1 VLPPAGRDTYV
12 HEGERTFGHDDRF
25 EVGDAE
31 ALWEIMLAR
40 VFLLNSHYSP
50 ERKRARWTTRPTH
63 ISNDENQT
71 HSPIQHNRKH
81 DHARH
86 TLTGV
91 IRFLGQMDS
100 SIRTRERT
108 SSRDGADKTG
118 SSDTRPSAEVV
129 ECAEDFTCWRFWS
142 EDPER
147 DDDAEET
154 KDVHDQDNALED
166 GEVFGAVGVHEGADD
181 ADADHEEGLVPASAL
196 VW

>member
-25 EVGDAE
+25 DVGDAE
-31 ALWEIMLAR
+31 ALWEIMLAQ

-81 DHARH
+81 DHTRH
-86 TLTGV
+86 TLTGI
-91 IRFLGQMDS
+91 IRLLGQMDS
-100 SIRTRERT
+100 SIRTRKRT
-108 SSRDGADKTG
+108 SSRDGADKA
-118 SSDTRPSAEVV
+118 SSSNTRPTAEVV
-129 ECAEDFTCWRFWS
+129 KCAEDFTCWRFWS

-154 KDVHDQDNALED
+154 EDVHDQDDTLED
-166 GEVFGAVGVHEGADD
+166 GEVFGAVGVHKGADD
-181 ADADHEEGLVPASAL
+181 ADADHEEGLVPARVLA
-196 VW
+196 W